1 VAIKPITNKQS
12 TNRQTINRASQKS
25 FKTNA
30 TGNERKSVN
39 PGNNFGKGHSVTLKD
54 IDTSV
59 ISHVK
64 NIMKPRV
71 LDSGEYVKVPVLYG
85 NEERWK
91 SLRSNGVL
99 RDRNNSLILPVM
111 VLRRTDVSF
120 NPDMPLSFDH
130 DIKGEF
136 IKVERSSKWSKKN
149 RYDRFSIQTGAA
161 PITQTIVTGMPDF
174 VVCNYSIVIMT
185 AFMEQMNV
193 VTEVFLEHLETYF
206 GDSEQYKFLSSLEG
220 GITDATEMTANGER
234 IIKNEFSMAVKA
246 YVIPEFTSNVL
257 GTTAEASKEFSQR
270 KVVFGFEGD
279 ATDYQ
284 VK

>member
-30 TGNERKSVN
+30 TGNERMSVN
-39 PGNNFGKGHSVTLKD
+39 PGNNFGKGYSVTLKD

-234 IIKNEFSMAVKA
+234 IVKNEFSMAVKA

-257 GTTAEASKEFSQR
+257 GTTAEISKEFSQR